1 MPNFDRNLIN
11 LAQRPRALLFTLFA
25 TTILFLGVSGVFQ
38 PVETLPQAFRDRIRN
53 VDSSGGVILV
63 AIDNKSLSVGD
74 AHPWPRS
81 NFAKILSAVDA
92 AGAKQIALDIDLS
105 DATTDAEDTALAHAI
120 NTAKNKIYLQH
131 RFSFDNGSEIA
142 NFYPLATFSKNAQL
156 MNSNVSVDYSGSVV
170 NAPYAVKAQGMLIPS
185 LASIISGNY
194 QLSEEIFP
202 ISYGID
208 LSTIPIISA
217 VDILDGRWAPE
228 LVRGKTVLISGTASK
243 EFPAFNIPGHGTRPK
258 SIINIAAAETLIN
271 GRPIQLGFLPVYIFG
286 VIAGACFLWAQNRLF
301 SRLAGIS
308 FLTIVLAVP
317 YALDSANIRVAIIPG
332 ILVFLSSC
340 ALRWLVAMKEHISS
354 MSKTDSLSGLPNL
367 KALEEIAANEITG
380 LIAFKCHNITEV
392 EHNLSDRSSEFY
404 NAVKRAM
411 ELQSA
416 DTFYG
421 GQGVVIGALRGVIG
435 SKLDESAEGLH
446 AMLRTIYVDG
456 NPIDLIGTIGISDNE
471 DCSILDRARQA
482 IIASGTAR
490 NNERSVMR
498 FSQNLSMGVGDDLS
512 LISRLEMAIS
522 NNQCTMNF
530 QPKVRLSDSSLIGG
544 EMLLRWTDPDD
555 GPMNIQELILQAEKH
570 DRVWDLTKFGLT
582 ETAKFLTQLGQ
593 EHENLVISINLSAKL
608 LLRADLVDRII
619 EIIDVYGISPSRI
632 MLEITETAAISTGDI
647 ALQVLKRIQNAGFKL
662 SIDDYGTGATSM
674 EYLKK
679 VPASELKIDRS
690 FVANIA
696 ESRSD
701 FVLVSSTIALAKSLG
716 MDVIAE
722 GIESKEIVELLRS
735 LDCYGGQGYY
745 FAKPMGLDA
754 AVNFITGDK
763 LRISGASAVRTRK

>member
-1 MPNFDRNLIN
+1 
-11 LAQRPRALLFTLFA
+11 
-25 TTILFLGVSGVFQ
+25 
-38 PVETLPQAFRDRIRN
+38 
-53 VDSSGGVILV
+53 
-63 AIDNKSLSVGD
+63 
-74 AHPWPRS
+74 
-81 NFAKILSAVDA
+81 
-92 AGAKQIALDIDLS
+92 
-105 DATTDAEDTALAHAI
+105 
-120 NTAKNKIYLQH
+120 
-131 RFSFDNGSEIA
+131 
-142 NFYPLATFSKNAQL
+142 
-156 MNSNVSVDYSGSVV
+156 
-170 NAPYAVKAQGMLIPS
+170 
-185 LASIISGNY
+185 
-194 QLSEEIFP
+194 
-202 ISYGID
+202 
-208 LSTIPIISA
+208 
-217 VDILDGRWAPE
+217 
-228 LVRGKTVLISGTASK
+228 
-243 EFPAFNIPGHGTRPK
+243 
-258 SIINIAAAETLIN
+258 
-271 GRPIQLGFLPVYIFG
+271 
-286 VIAGACFLWAQNRLF
+286 
-301 SRLAGIS
+301 
-308 FLTIVLAVP
+308 
-317 YALDSANIRVAIIPG
+317 
-332 ILVFLSSC
+332 
-340 ALRWLVAMKEHISS
+340 
-354 MSKTDSLSGLPNL
+354 
-367 KALEEIAANEITG
+367 
-380 LIAFKCHNITEV
+380 
-392 EHNLSDRSSEFY
+392 
-404 NAVKRAM
+404 
-411 ELQSA
+411 
-416 DTFYG
+416 
-421 GQGVVIGALRGVIG
+421 
-435 SKLDESAEGLH
+435 
-446 AMLRTIYVDG
+446 MLRTIYVDG

-544 EMLLRWTDPDD
+544 EMLRRWTDPDD

-763 LRISGASAVRTRK
+763 LRISGASAVGTRK